1 MYPELLVLGPIVISS
16 FGAMMVAA
24 FLSCNYLLKR
34 EMINASLDEELADEL
49 TTRAALG
56 GILGAKLYY
65 IIENIPNGSIGDT
78 YNGLINILIG
88 LFTLDS
94 NSISMG
100 IQTIGA
106 GLVFY
111 GGLIGG
117 TIAVTLYAKREN
129 YKWFDIADWIAPY
142 LALGHAIG
150 RIGCFLVGDDY
161 GKQCDYWY
169 CIAFPN
175 GLPPTVFPVY
185 PTQLF
190 EMAAYFI
197 IFLYLRLKR
206 KNESA
211 SGNLIAKYLILVGI
225 SRFFIEFIRV
235 NPKYILGLSGAQ
247 VISFI
252 MIVLG
257 LFLYSKLNKK

>member
-1 MYPELLVLGPIVISS
+1 MYPELFALGPIVISS
-16 FGAMMVAA
+16 FGAMMVTA
-24 FLSCNYLLKR
+24 FLSCNYLLKK
-34 EMINASLDEELADEL
+34 EMINANLDEELADEL
-49 TTRAALG
+49 TSRAALG
-56 GILGAKLYY
+56 GIIGAKLYY
-65 IIENIPNGSIGDT
+65 IIENIPNGSIIDN

-175 GLPPTVFPVY
+175 GLPPTIFPVY

-190 EMAAYFI
+190 EMSAYFL
-197 IFLYLRLKR
+197 IFVYLRLKR
-206 KNESA
+206 GNEST

-247 VISFI
+247 VISFV
-252 MIVLG
+252 MVVLG
-257 LFLYSKLNKK
+257 LVLYSKLNKK

>member
-16 FGAMMVAA
+16 FGAMMVTA
-24 FLSCNYLLKR
+24 FLSCNYLLKK
-34 EMINASLDEELADEL
+34 EMINANLDEELADEL

-117 TIAVTLYAKREN
+117 TIAVTLFAKREN

-161 GKQCDYWY
+161 GKQCDYRY

-206 KNESA
+206 RNEPA

-257 LFLYSKLNKK
+257 LILYSKLNKK